1 MSAKRAQ
8 EPRLRRP
15 MSAAQRAKLS
25 ATQRAYVAR
34 DPRWPAH
41 RRKLMDANL
50 AKRRTLAPDQ
60 IAAAVTMVKQG
71 RTPTS
76 ICETLGV
83 HHRVLR
89 RELGARGI
97 AITPR
102 GGKRTTLSPDEIAA
116 VLTLLRQGRSLTAIC
131 EAFGIGDR
139 PLRRE
144 LGAHGIPTPKRGG
157 KRMTLLPDEIAAIT
171 AMRNKGRTFSYIA
184 EEIGI
189 DDGVL
194 RREFRANGF
203 STARV
208 RPERRAKPGT
218 GPWRS
223 FDEPGCLHAY
233 RNVLQGP

>member
-50 AKRRTLAPDQ
+50 ARRRTLA
-60 IAAAVTMVKQG
+60 
-71 RTPTS
+71 
-76 ICETLGV
+76 
-83 HHRVLR
+83 
-89 RELGARGI
+89 
-97 AITPR
+97 
-102 GGKRTTLSPDEIAA
+102 
-116 VLTLLRQGRSLTAIC
+116 
-131 EAFGIGDR
+131 
-139 PLRRE
+139 
-144 LGAHGIPTPKRGG
+144 
-157 KRMTLLPDEIAAIT
+157 PDEIAAIT